1 MWEWNK
7 IRKIKYKK
15 QLNDIKNKYK
25 LMNEY
30 NEIIYNKKVEKINM
44 IYLKKI
50 KKYNYDNKIE
60 NLSNIKD

>member
-1 MWEWNK
+1 
-7 IRKIKYKK
+7 
-15 QLNDIKNKYK
+15 
-25 LMNEY
+25 MNEY
-30 NEIIYNKKVEKINM
+30 NEIIYNKKVEKIDM